1 LRQLLKTHDSLSRS
15 SHLREILALGIP
27 AMLAL
32 ASQPLLNLGDTAMI
46 GRLGVEPLAAR
57 AIGAALI
64 GAIYWIFA
72 FLTFGTTT
80 LIGHHFGAGDAKAC
94 GETYLHALFLA
105 LIGGAAL
112 AAAGFFFAGNLYKWM
127 GAGQAVA
134 DQGILYFRIT
144 ISGAP
149 FALILLAS
157 VGFFRGIQNTKIP
170 LFIAFLANGL
180 QLLLDYGLIY
190 GNLGLPRLGLKG
202 AAIAAWIA
210 QLTGATVSLAIFFA
224 SRRTAAYRAVGWRI
238 SMARLRPLFRIGGDL
253 ALRTGA
259 LRLSLIFA
267 TATAAR
273 MGAAI
278 LSAYEIAY
286 QLFMLCSDVID
297 GLAVAGQAL
306 VAKHLGAHRSE
317 TAARMGRTLIVCGA
331 VAGLSFG
338 AAFIAAESSIIRFF
352 TESPAVIAA
361 IGGGLFLLVALMQPL
376 NGIVFVIDGLLIGA
390 RDTRFLMWAMLAGGC
405 GVFIPISWLS
415 LNYGWGLTGILVGL
429 SALMLWRCA
438 TNVSRFTGGKWTSG
452 TL

>member
-1 LRQLLKTHDSLSRS
+1 MAFNSVRDYTGNQTHLK
-15 SHLREILALGIP
+15 EILRLGIP
-27 AMLAL
+27 TMLAL
-32 ASQPLLNLGDTAMI
+32 ASQPLLNIGDTAMI

-64 GAIYWIFA
+64 SGIYWIFA

-80 LIGHHFGAGDAKAC
+80 LIGHHFGADDAKAC
-94 GETYLHALFLA
+94 GETYLHALFVA
-105 LIGGAAL
+105 LVGGAAL
-112 AAAGFFFAGNLYKWM
+112 AAAGFFFAGLLYNWM
-127 GAGQAVA
+127 GANNAVA
-134 DQGILYFRIT
+134 DQGISYFRIT
-144 ISGAP
+144 ISSAP
-149 FALILLAS
+149 FTLILLAS
-157 VGFFRGIQNTKIP
+157 VGFFRGIQNTKTP
-170 LFIAFLANGL
+170 MFIAFLANGL
-180 QLLLDYGLIY
+180 QLLLDYALIY
-190 GNLGLPRLGLKG
+190 GKFGLPSLGLKG

-210 QLTGATVSLAIFFA
+210 QLTGASASLAIFFA
-224 SRRTAAYRAVGWRI
+224 TRRTAAYRAISWRI
-238 SMARLRPLFRIGGDL
+238 SMVKLRPLFRIGGDL

-267 TATAAR
+267 TGTAAR

-278 LSAYEIAY
+278 LSAYEIAF

-306 VAKHLGAHRSE
+306 VARHLGAHQRE
-317 TAARMGRTLIVCGA
+317 TAARMGRILIVCGA
-331 VAGLSFG
+331 VAGSLFS
-338 AAFIAAESSIIRFF
+338 ALFIVSETSIIQFF
-352 TESPAVIAA
+352 TKSPAVIAA

-415 LNYGWGLTGILVGL
+415 LNYSWGLAGILIGL

-438 TNVSRFTGGKWTSG
+438 TNVYRFTGRKWTG
-452 TL
+452 GMV

>member
-1 LRQLLKTHDSLSRS
+1 LKTQDSLSRS

-27 AMLAL
+27 TMLAL
-32 ASQPLLNLGDTAMI
+32 ASQPLLSIGDTAMI

-64 GAIYWIFA
+64 SGIYWIFA

-80 LIGHHFGAGDAKAC
+80 LIGHHFGADDARAC

-105 LIGGAAL
+105 LVGGAAL
-112 AAAGFFFAGNLYKWM
+112 AAAGFFVAGELYKRM
-127 GAGQAVA
+127 GADPAVA
-134 DQGILYFRIT
+134 DQGISYFRIT
-144 ISGAP
+144 ISSAP
-149 FALILLAS
+149 FTLILLAS
-157 VGFFRGIQNTKIP
+157 VGFFRGIQNSRTP
-170 LFIAFLANGL
+170 MFIAFLANGL

-190 GNLGLPRLGLKG
+190 GNFGLPSLGLRG

-210 QLTGATVSLAIFFA
+210 QLTGATVSLAIFFV

-238 SMARLRPLFRIGGDL
+238 SIAKLRPLFRIGGDL

-278 LSAYEIAY
+278 LSAYEIAF

-306 VAKHLGAHRSE
+306 VAKHLGAHRNE
-317 TAARMGRTLIVCGA
+317 TAVRMGRTLIVCGA
-331 VAGLSFG
+331 VAGLLFSVM
-338 AAFIAAESSIIRFF
+338 FIAAEPLIIQFF
-352 TESPAVIAA
+352 TKSPEVIAA

-415 LNYGWGLTGILVGL
+415 LNYGWGLAGILIGL

-438 TNVSRFTGGKWTSG
+438 TNVFRFTGRKWTAD

>member
-1 LRQLLKTHDSLSRS
+1 
-15 SHLREILALGIP
+15 
-27 AMLAL
+27 MLAL
-32 ASQPLLNLGDTAMI
+32 ASQPLLSIGDTAMV

-64 GAIYWIFA
+64 GGIYWIFA

-80 LIGHHFGAGDAKAC
+80 LIGHHFGADDAKTC

-112 AAAGFFFAGNLYKWM
+112 AAAGFFFAGELYKWM
-127 GAGQAVA
+127 GAEPAVA
-134 DQGILYFRIT
+134 DQGIPYFRIY
-144 ISGAP
+144 ISSAP
-149 FALILLAS
+149 FTLILLAS

-170 LFIAFLANGL
+170 MFIAFLANGL
-180 QLLLDYGLIY
+180 QLLLDYALIY
-190 GNLGLPRLGLKG
+190 GNLGLPSLGLRG

-210 QLTGATVSLAIFFA
+210 QFTGATVSLAIFFA
-224 SRRTAAYRAVGWRI
+224 SRRTAAYRAIGWRF
-238 SMARLRPLFRIGGDL
+238 SVAKLRPLFRIGGEL

-267 TATAAR
+267 AGTAAR

-278 LSAYEIAY
+278 LSAYEIAF

-306 VAKHLGAHRSE
+306 VANHLGAHRNE
-317 TAARMGRTLIVCGA
+317 MAVRMGRTLIVCGA
-331 VAGLSFG
+331 VAGSLFSGVFM
-338 AAFIAAESSIIRFF
+338 AAEPLIIQFF
-352 TESPAVIAA
+352 TKSPEVIAA

-390 RDTRFLMWAMLAGGC
+390 RDTRFLMWAMLAGGF

-415 LNYGWGLTGILVGL
+415 LNYDWGLTGILTGL

-438 TNVSRFTGGKWTSG
+438 TNVFRFTGRKWTAG

>member
-1 LRQLLKTHDSLSRS
+1 
-15 SHLREILALGIP
+15 
-27 AMLAL
+27 MLAL
-32 ASQPLLNLGDTAMI
+32 ASQPLLSIGDTAMI

-64 GAIYWIFA
+64 SGVYWIFA

-80 LIGHHFGAGDAKAC
+80 LIGHHFGAGDTKAC

-105 LIGGAAL
+105 LLGGAAL
-112 AAAGFFFAGNLYKWM
+112 AAAGFFFAGDLYQWM
-127 GAGQAVA
+127 GAEPAVA
-134 DQGILYFRIT
+134 DQGIPYFRIY
-144 ISGAP
+144 ISSAP
-149 FALILLAS
+149 FTLILLAS
-157 VGFFRGIQNTKIP
+157 VGFFRGIQNTKTP
-170 LFIAFLANGL
+170 MFIAFLASGL

-190 GNLGLPRLGLKG
+190 GNLGLPSLGLKG

-210 QLTGATVSLAIFFA
+210 QLTGASASLAIFVT

-238 SMARLRPLFRIGGDL
+238 SMAKLQPLCRIGGDL

-267 TATAAR
+267 TATTAR

-306 VAKHLGAHRSE
+306 VAKYLGAHQRE

-331 VAGLSFG
+331 VAGFSFS
-338 AAFIAAESSIIRFF
+338 ALFITAESSIIRFF
-352 TESPAVIAA
+352 TKSPEVIAA

-376 NGIVFVIDGLLIGA
+376 SGIVFVLDGLLIGA
-390 RDTRFLMWAMLAGGC
+390 RDTRYLMWAMLAGGC
-405 GVFIPISWLS
+405 GVFIPISWLA
-415 LNYGWGLTGILVGL
+415 LNYGWGLTGILIGL

-438 TNVSRFTGGKWTSG
+438 TNVFRFTGGKWTAG

>member
-1 LRQLLKTHDSLSRS
+1 
-15 SHLREILALGIP
+15 
-27 AMLAL
+27 MLAL
-32 ASQPLLNLGDTAMI
+32 ASQPLLNIGDTAMI

-64 GAIYWIFA
+64 SGIYWIFA

-80 LIGHHFGAGDAKAC
+80 LIGHHFGADDAKAC
-94 GETYLHALFLA
+94 GETFLHALFLA
-105 LIGGAAL
+105 LVGGAVL
-112 AAAGFFFAGNLYKWM
+112 AAAGFFFAGDLYKWM
-127 GAGQAVA
+127 GAEPAVA
-134 DQGILYFRIT
+134 DQGIEYFRIY

-149 FALILLAS
+149 FTLILLAS

-170 LFIAFLANGL
+170 MFIAFLANGL
-180 QLLLDYGLIY
+180 HLLLDYGLIY
-190 GNLGLPRLGLKG
+190 GNLGLPSLGLKG
-202 AAIAAWIA
+202 AAVAAWIA

-224 SRRTAAYRAVGWRI
+224 SRRTAAYRTVGWRI
-238 SMARLRPLFRIGGDL
+238 SIAKLRPLFRIGGDL
-253 ALRTGA
+253 AARTGA

-273 MGAAI
+273 MGASI
-278 LSAYEIAY
+278 LSAYEIVF

-306 VAKHLGAHRSE
+306 VAKHLGSHRNE
-317 TAARMGRTLIVCGA
+317 RAVRMGRTLIVCGA
-331 VAGLSFG
+331 VAGSLFSVM
-338 AAFIAAESSIIRFF
+338 FIAVESSITRFF
-352 TESPAVIAA
+352 TESPEVIAA

-415 LNYGWGLTGILVGL
+415 LNYGWGLAGILIGL
-429 SALMLWRCA
+429 SALMLWRGV
-438 TNVSRFTGGKWTSG
+438 TNVYRFTGRKWTAG
-452 TL
+452 TP

>member
-1 LRQLLKTHDSLSRS
+1 MKTQDSLNRS

-27 AMLAL
+27 TMLAL
-32 ASQPLLNLGDTAMI
+32 ASQPLLNIGDTAMI

-64 GAIYWIFA
+64 SGIYWIFA

-80 LIGHHFGAGDAKAC
+80 LIGHHFGADDARAC

-105 LIGGAAL
+105 LGGGGML
-112 AAAGFFFAGNLYKWM
+112 AAAGFFCAAELYRWM
-127 GAGQAVA
+127 GANKAVA
-134 DQGILYFRIT
+134 DQGIPYFRIY
-144 ISGAP
+144 ISSAP
-149 FALILLAS
+149 FTLILLAS
-157 VGFFRGIQNTKIP
+157 VGFFRGIQNTRTP
-170 LFIAFLANGL
+170 MLIAFLANGL
-180 QLLLDYGLIY
+180 QLLLDYALIY
-190 GNLGLPRLGLKG
+190 GNFGLPRLGLRG

-210 QLTGATVSLAIFFA
+210 QLTGATVSLAIFFTA
-224 SRRTAAYRAVGWRI
+224 RRTAAYRAVGWRI
-238 SMARLRPLFRIGGDL
+238 SMAKLRPLFRIGGDL

-278 LSAYEIAY
+278 LSAYEIAF

-306 VAKHLGAHRSE
+306 VAKHLGAHRNE
-317 TAARMGRTLIVCGA
+317 TAVRMGRTLIVCGA
-331 VAGLSFG
+331 VAGSLFSAVFIG
-338 AAFIAAESSIIRFF
+338 AEPLIIQFF
-352 TESPAVIAA
+352 TKSPEVIAA
-361 IGGGLFLLVALMQPL
+361 IGGGLFLVVAIMQPL

-415 LNYGWGLTGILVGL
+415 LNYGWGLTGVLIGL
-429 SALMLWRCA
+429 SALMLWRA
-438 TNVSRFTGGKWTSG
+438 VTNVYRFTGGKWTDR
-452 TL
+452 TH

>member
-1 LRQLLKTHDSLSRS
+1 LRQVLKTYDSSSRS

-32 ASQPLLNLGDTAMI
+32 ASQPLLNIGDTAMI

-64 GAIYWIFA
+64 SGIYWIFA

-80 LIGHHFGAGDAKAC
+80 LIGHHFGADDAKAC

-112 AAAGFFFAGNLYKWM
+112 AAAGFVCAGDLYKWM
-127 GAGQAVA
+127 GAEPAVA
-134 DQGILYFRIT
+134 DQGIPYFRIS

-157 VGFFRGIQNTKIP
+157 VGFFRGIQNTRIP
-170 LFIAFLANGL
+170 MFIAFLANGL

-224 SRRTAAYRAVGWRI
+224 SRRTAAYRAVSWRI
-238 SMARLRPLFRIGGDL
+238 GMARLRPLFRIGGDL

-259 LRLSLIFA
+259 LRISLIFA

-278 LSAYEIAY
+278 LSAYEIAF

-317 TAARMGRTLIVCGA
+317 TATRMGRALIVCGM
-331 VAGLSFG
+331 VAGLSFS
-338 AAFIAAESSIIRFF
+338 ALFIAAESSIIRFF
-352 TESPAVIAA
+352 TASPEVIAA

-376 NGIVFVIDGLLIGA
+376 NGVVFVIDGLLIGA

-405 GVFIPISWLS
+405 GVFIPISWLA
-415 LNYGWGLTGILVGL
+415 LNYGWGLAGILIGL

-438 TNVSRFTGGKWTSG
+438 TNVFRFNGRKWTAH
-452 TL
+452 TP

>member
-1 LRQLLKTHDSLSRS
+1 MRQILKTEDSLSRS

-27 AMLAL
+27 TMLAL
-32 ASQPLLNLGDTAMI
+32 ASQPLLNIGDTAMI

-64 GAIYWIFA
+64 SGIYWVFA

-80 LIGHHFGAGDAKAC
+80 LIGHHFGADDAKAC

-112 AAAGFFFAGNLYKWM
+112 AAAGLFCAGGLYSWM
-127 GAGQAVA
+127 GANDAVA
-134 DQGILYFRIT
+134 DQGIPYFRIY
-144 ISGAP
+144 ISSAP
-149 FALILLAS
+149 FTLILLAS
-157 VGFFRGIQNTKIP
+157 VGFFRGIQNTRIP

-190 GNLGLPRLGLKG
+190 GNLGLPSLGLKG

-210 QLTGATVSLAIFFA
+210 QLTGASASLTIFFT

-238 SMARLRPLFRIGGDL
+238 NVAKLRPLFRIGGDL

-278 LSAYEIAY
+278 LSAYEIAF

-306 VAKHLGAHRSE
+306 VAKHLGAHRNE

-331 VAGLSFG
+331 VAGLAFG
-338 AAFIAAESSIIRFF
+338 ALFIAAEPSIIRFF
-352 TESPAVIAA
+352 TESPEVIAA
-361 IGGGLFLLVALMQPL
+361 IGGGLFLLVAIMQPL

-415 LNYGWGLTGILVGL
+415 LNYGWGLAGILIGL

-438 TNVSRFTGGKWTSG
+438 TNVFRFTGGKWTNG

>member
-1 LRQLLKTHDSLSRS
+1 
-15 SHLREILALGIP
+15 
-27 AMLAL
+27 M
-32 ASQPLLNLGDTAMI
+32 
-46 GRLGVEPLAAR
+46 
-57 AIGAALI
+57 
-64 GAIYWIFA
+64 
-72 FLTFGTTT
+72 
-80 LIGHHFGAGDAKAC
+80 
-94 GETYLHALFLA
+94 
-105 LIGGAAL
+105 
-112 AAAGFFFAGNLYKWM
+112 
-127 GAGQAVA
+127 
-134 DQGILYFRIT
+134 
-144 ISGAP
+144 
-149 FALILLAS
+149 
-157 VGFFRGIQNTKIP
+157 
-170 LFIAFLANGL
+170 FIAFLANGL

-224 SRRTAAYRAVGWRI
+224 SRRTAAYRAVSWRI

-278 LSAYEIAY
+278 LSAYEIAF

-317 TAARMGRTLIVCGA
+317 TATRMGRTLIVCGG
-331 VAGLSFG
+331 VAGLSFS
-338 AAFIAAESSIIRFF
+338 ALFIAAESSIIRFF
-352 TESPAVIAA
+352 TASPEVIAA

-376 NGIVFVIDGLLIGA
+376 NGVVFVIDGLLIGA

-405 GVFIPISWLS
+405 GVFIPISWLA
-415 LNYGWGLTGILVGL
+415 LNYGWGLAGILIGL

-438 TNVSRFTGGKWTSG
+438 TNVFRFTGRKWTG
-452 TL
+452 DTR

>member
-1 LRQLLKTHDSLSRS
+1 MLNPASSLRRS
-15 SHLREILALGIP
+15 DLRDILALGIP

-32 ASQPLLNLGDTAMI
+32 ASQPLLNIGDTAMI

-64 GAIYWIFA
+64 SGTYWIFA

-80 LIGHHFGAGDAKAC
+80 LIGHHFGADDAKAC
-94 GETYLHALFLA
+94 GETFLHALFLA

-112 AAAGFFFAGNLYKWM
+112 AVGGFFFAGKLYAWM
-127 GAGQAVA
+127 GAEPAVI
-134 DQGILYFRIT
+134 DQGIPYVRIY

-149 FALILLAS
+149 FTLILLAS
-157 VGFFRGIQNTKIP
+157 VGFFRGIQNTKTP
-170 LFIAFLANGL
+170 MLIAFLANGL

-190 GNLGLPRLGLKG
+190 GNFGLPGLGLTG

-210 QLTGATVSLAIFFA
+210 QFTGATVSLVIFFA

-238 SMARLRPLFRIGGDL
+238 SMVKLRPLFRIGGDL
-253 ALRTGA
+253 AVRTGA

-306 VAKHLGAHRSE
+306 VARHLGAHQRE
-317 TAARMGRTLIVCGA
+317 AAARMGRTLIVCGA
-331 VAGLSFG
+331 VAGLAFG
-338 AAFIAAESSIIRFF
+338 ALFILAEPLIIRFF
-352 TESPAVIAA
+352 TKSPEVIAA
-361 IGGGLFLLVALMQPL
+361 ISGGLFLLVALIQPL

-390 RDTRFLMWAMLAGGC
+390 RDTRFLMWAMLAGGLA
-405 GVFIPISWLS
+405 VFIPISWLS
-415 LNYGWGLTGILVGL
+415 LNYGWGLTGILTGV
-429 SALMLWRCA
+429 SALMVWRFG
-438 TNVSRFTGGKWTSG
+438 TNVYRFAGKRWNGGA
-452 TL
+452 L

>member
-1 LRQLLKTHDSLSRS
+1 
-15 SHLREILALGIP
+15 
-27 AMLAL
+27 MLAL
-32 ASQPLLNLGDTAMI
+32 ASQPLLNIGDTAMI
-46 GRLGVEPLAAR
+46 GRLGVAPLAAR

-64 GAIYWIFA
+64 SGIYWIFA

-80 LIGHHFGAGDAKAC
+80 LIGHHFGADDAKAC

-112 AAAGFFFAGNLYKWM
+112 AAAGFVCAGDLYKWM
-127 GAGQAVA
+127 GAEPAVA
-134 DQGILYFRIT
+134 DQGIPYFRIS

-157 VGFFRGIQNTKIP
+157 VGFFRGIQNTRIP
-170 LFIAFLANGL
+170 MFIAFLANGL

-224 SRRTAAYRAVGWRI
+224 SRRTAAYRAVSWRI
-238 SMARLRPLFRIGGDL
+238 SMAGLRPLFRIGGDL

-278 LSAYEIAY
+278 LSAYEIAF

-306 VAKHLGAHRSE
+306 VAKHLGAYRSE
-317 TAARMGRTLIVCGA
+317 TASRMGRTLIVCGG
-331 VAGLSFG
+331 VAGLSFS
-338 AAFIAAESSIIRFF
+338 ALFIAAESSIIRFF
-352 TESPAVIAA
+352 TESREVIAA

-376 NGIVFVIDGLLIGA
+376 NGVVFVIDGLLIGA

-405 GVFIPISWLS
+405 GVFIPLSWLS
-415 LNYGWGLTGILVGL
+415 LNYGWGLAGILIGL

-438 TNVSRFTGGKWTSG
+438 TNVFRFTGRKWTAD
-452 TL
+452 TP

>member
-1 LRQLLKTHDSLSRS
+1 LKTQDSLSRS

-27 AMLAL
+27 TMLAL
-32 ASQPLLNLGDTAMI
+32 ASQPLLSIGDTAMI

-64 GAIYWIFA
+64 SGIYWIFA

-80 LIGHHFGAGDAKAC
+80 LIGHHFGADDARAC

-105 LIGGAAL
+105 LVGGAAL
-112 AAAGFFFAGNLYKWM
+112 AAAGFFVAGELYRRM
-127 GAGQAVA
+127 GADPAVA
-134 DQGILYFRIT
+134 DQGISYFRIT
-144 ISGAP
+144 ISSAP
-149 FALILLAS
+149 FTLILLAS
-157 VGFFRGIQNTKIP
+157 VGFFRGIQNSRTP
-170 LFIAFLANGL
+170 MFIAFLANGL

-190 GNLGLPRLGLKG
+190 GNFGLPNLGLKG

-210 QLTGATVSLAIFFA
+210 QLTGATVSLAIFFV

-238 SMARLRPLFRIGGDL
+238 SIAKLRPLFRIGGDL

-278 LSAYEIAY
+278 LSAYEIAF

-306 VAKHLGAHRSE
+306 VAKHLGAHRNE
-317 TAARMGRTLIVCGA
+317 TAVRMGRTLIVCGA
-331 VAGLSFG
+331 VAGLLFSVM
-338 AAFIAAESSIIRFF
+338 FIAAETLIIQFF
-352 TESPAVIAA
+352 TKSPEVIAA

-376 NGIVFVIDGLLIGA
+376 NGTVFVIDGLLIGA

-415 LNYGWGLTGILVGL
+415 LNYGWGLTGILIGL

-438 TNVSRFTGGKWTSG
+438 TNVFRFIGRKWTAS
-452 TL
+452 TP

>member
-1 LRQLLKTHDSLSRS
+1 MKNHDSLSRS

-32 ASQPLLNLGDTAMI
+32 ASQPLLSIGDTAMI

-253 ALRTGA
+253 AARTGA

-338 AAFIAAESSIIRFF
+338 AAFIAAEPSIIRFF
-352 TESPAVIAA
+352 TESPEVIAA

-390 RDTRFLMWAMLAGGC
+390 RDTRFLMWAMLAGGY

-415 LNYGWGLTGILVGL
+415 LNYGWGLTGILIGL
-429 SALMLWRCA
+429 SVLMLWRCA
-438 TNVSRFTGGKWTSG
+438 TNIFRFTGGKWTNR

>member
-1 LRQLLKTHDSLSRS
+1 MKTQDSLSRS

-27 AMLAL
+27 TMLAL
-32 ASQPLLNLGDTAMI
+32 ASQPLLSIGDTAMI

-64 GAIYWIFA
+64 SGIYWIFA

-80 LIGHHFGAGDAKAC
+80 LIGHHFGADDARAC

-105 LIGGAAL
+105 LVGGAAL
-112 AAAGFFFAGNLYKWM
+112 AAAGFFVAGELYKRM
-127 GAGQAVA
+127 GADPAVA
-134 DQGILYFRIT
+134 EQGISYFRIT
-144 ISGAP
+144 ISSAP
-149 FALILLAS
+149 FTLILLAS
-157 VGFFRGIQNTKIP
+157 VGFFRGIQNSRTP
-170 LFIAFLANGL
+170 MFIAFLANGL

-190 GNLGLPRLGLKG
+190 GNFGLPSLGLRG

-210 QLTGATVSLAIFFA
+210 QLTGATVSLAIFFV

-238 SMARLRPLFRIGGDL
+238 SIAKLRPLFRIGGDL

-278 LSAYEIAY
+278 LSAYEIAF

-306 VAKHLGAHRSE
+306 VAKHLGAHRNE
-317 TAARMGRTLIVCGA
+317 TAVRMGRTLIVCGA
-331 VAGLSFG
+331 AAGMAFG
-338 AAFIAAESSIIRFF
+338 ALFIMAEPSIIRFF
-352 TESPAVIAA
+352 TESPEVIAA

-415 LNYGWGLTGILVGL
+415 LNYGWGLAGILIGL

-438 TNVSRFTGGKWTSG
+438 TNVFRFTGRKWTAD
-452 TL
+452 TP

>member
-1 LRQLLKTHDSLSRS
+1 LKTQDSLSRS

-27 AMLAL
+27 TMLAL
-32 ASQPLLNLGDTAMI
+32 ASQPLLSIGDTAMI

-64 GAIYWIFA
+64 SGIYWIFA

-80 LIGHHFGAGDAKAC
+80 LIGHHFGADDARAC

-105 LIGGAAL
+105 LVGGAAL
-112 AAAGFFFAGNLYKWM
+112 AAAGFFVAGELYRRM
-127 GAGQAVA
+127 GADPAVA
-134 DQGILYFRIT
+134 DQGISYFRIT
-144 ISGAP
+144 ISSAP
-149 FALILLAS
+149 FTLILLAS
-157 VGFFRGIQNTKIP
+157 VGFFRGIQNSRTP
-170 LFIAFLANGL
+170 MFIAFLANGL

-190 GNLGLPRLGLKG
+190 GNFGLPSLGLRG

-210 QLTGATVSLAIFFA
+210 QLTGATVSLAIFFV

-238 SMARLRPLFRIGGDL
+238 SIAKLRPLFRIGGDL

-278 LSAYEIAY
+278 LSAYEIAF

-306 VAKHLGAHRSE
+306 VAKHLGAHRNE
-317 TAARMGRTLIVCGA
+317 TAVRMGRTLIVCGA
-331 VAGLSFG
+331 AAGMAFG
-338 AAFIAAESSIIRFF
+338 ALFIMAEPSIIRFF
-352 TESPAVIAA
+352 TESPEVIAA

-415 LNYGWGLTGILVGL
+415 LNYGWGLAGILIGL

-438 TNVSRFTGGKWTSG
+438 TNVFRFTGRKWTAD
-452 TL
+452 TP

>member
-1 LRQLLKTHDSLSRS
+1 MKTQDSLSRS

-27 AMLAL
+27 TMLAL
-32 ASQPLLNLGDTAMI
+32 ASQPLLSIGDTAMI

-64 GAIYWIFA
+64 SGIYWIFA

-80 LIGHHFGAGDAKAC
+80 LIGHHFGADDARAC

-105 LIGGAAL
+105 LVGGAAL
-112 AAAGFFFAGNLYKWM
+112 AAAGFFVAGELYRRM
-127 GAGQAVA
+127 GADPAVA
-134 DQGILYFRIT
+134 DQGISYFRIT
-144 ISGAP
+144 ISSAP
-149 FALILLAS
+149 FTLILLAS
-157 VGFFRGIQNTKIP
+157 VGFFRGIQNSRTP
-170 LFIAFLANGL
+170 MFIAFLANGL

-190 GNLGLPRLGLKG
+190 GNFGLPNLGLKG

-210 QLTGATVSLAIFFA
+210 QLTGATVSLAIFFV

-238 SMARLRPLFRIGGDL
+238 SIAKLRPLFRIGGDL

-278 LSAYEIAY
+278 LSAYEIAF

-306 VAKHLGAHRSE
+306 VAKHLGAHRNE
-317 TAARMGRTLIVCGA
+317 TAVRMGRTLIVCGA
-331 VAGLSFG
+331 VAGLLFS
-338 AAFIAAESSIIRFF
+338 ALFIAAESSIIRFF
-352 TESPAVIAA
+352 TESPEVIAA
-361 IGGGLFLLVALMQPL
+361 VGGGLFLLVALMQPL

-415 LNYGWGLTGILVGL
+415 LNYGWGLAGILIGL
-429 SALMLWRCA
+429 SVLMRWRCA
-438 TNVSRFTGGKWTSG
+438 TNVFRFTGRKWTAD
-452 TL
+452 TP

>member
-1 LRQLLKTHDSLSRS
+1 MNLDNSGSRNSDRHLS
-15 SHLREILALGIP
+15 EILRLAVP

-32 ASQPLLNLGDTAMI
+32 ASQPLLSIGDTAMI

-64 GAIYWIFA
+64 SGIYWIFA
-72 FLTFGTTT
+72 FLTFGPTT
-80 LIGHHFGAGDAKAC
+80 LIGHHFGADDAKAC
-94 GETYLHALFLA
+94 GETYLHALYLA
-105 LIGGAAL
+105 LIGGAAM
-112 AAAGFFFAGNLYKWM
+112 AVSGFFFAEELYRWM
-127 GAGQAVA
+127 GADKAVV
-134 DQGILYFRIT
+134 DQGKGYFRIY
-144 ISGAP
+144 IAGAP
-149 FALILLAS
+149 FTLILLAS
-157 VGFFRGIQNTKIP
+157 VGFFRGIQNTKTP
-170 LFIAFLANGL
+170 MLMACLANGL
-180 QLLLDYGLIY
+180 HLLLDYGLIY
-190 GNLGLPRLGLKG
+190 GNLGLPGLGLRG

-210 QLTGATVSLAIFFA
+210 QLTGASVSLVVFFT

-238 SMARLRPLFRIGGDL
+238 SMAKLRPLFRIGGDL

-267 TATAAR
+267 TGTAAR

-278 LSAYEIAY
+278 LSAYEIAF
-286 QLFMLCSDVID
+286 QLFMLCSEVID

-306 VAKHLGAHRSE
+306 VAKYLGAHRNE
-317 TAARMGRTLIVCGA
+317 TAFRMGRTLIVCGA
-331 VAGLSFG
+331 VAGLAFG
-338 AAFIAAESSIIRFF
+338 ALFILAEPSIIRFF
-352 TESPAVIAA
+352 TKSPEVIAA

-415 LNYGWGLTGILVGL
+415 LNYGWGLAGILTGL

-438 TNVSRFTGGKWTSG
+438 TNVFRFTGRKWTAG

>member
-1 LRQLLKTHDSLSRS
+1 
-15 SHLREILALGIP
+15 
-27 AMLAL
+27 MLAL
-32 ASQPLLNLGDTAMI
+32 ASQPLLNIGDTAMI

-64 GAIYWIFA
+64 SGTYWIFA

-80 LIGHHFGAGDAKAC
+80 LIGHHFGADDAKAC
-94 GETYLHALFLA
+94 GETFLHALFVA
-105 LIGGAAL
+105 LVGGAAL
-112 AAAGFFFAGNLYKWM
+112 AAAGFCFAGDLYRWM
-127 GAGQAVA
+127 GAEPAVA
-134 DQGILYFRIT
+134 DQGIPYFRIY

-149 FALILLAS
+149 FTLILLAS

-170 LFIAFLANGL
+170 MFIAFLANGL

-190 GNLGLPRLGLKG
+190 GNFGLPSLGLKG

-210 QLTGATVSLAIFFA
+210 QLVGATVALMIFFA
-224 SRRTAAYRAVGWRI
+224 SPRTAAYRAAGWRI
-238 SMARLRPLFRIGGDL
+238 SMAKLRPLFRIGGDL
-253 ALRTGA
+253 AVRTGA

-278 LSAYEIAY
+278 LSAYEIAF

-306 VAKHLGAHRSE
+306 VARHLGATRNE
-317 TAARMGRTLIVCGA
+317 TAAHMGRTLIVCGA
-331 VAGLSFG
+331 VAGLLFG
-338 AAFIAAESSIIRFF
+338 ALFIITESSIIRFF
-352 TESPAVIAA
+352 TKSPEVIAA
-361 IGGGLFLLVALMQPL
+361 IGGGLFMLVALMQPL

-415 LNYGWGLTGILVGL
+415 LDYGWGLTGILIGL
-429 SALMLWRCA
+429 SALMLWRGA
-438 TNVSRFTGGKWTSG
+438 TNVFRFTGRKWTAG
-452 TL
+452 AR

>member
-1 LRQLLKTHDSLSRS
+1 MKTHDSPSRS

-27 AMLAL
+27 TMLAL
-32 ASQPLLNLGDTAMI
+32 ASQPLLNIGDTAMI

-64 GAIYWIFA
+64 SGIYWIFA

-80 LIGHHFGAGDAKAC
+80 LIGHHFGADDAKAC

-105 LIGGAAL
+105 LIGGGAL
-112 AAAGFFFAGNLYKWM
+112 AAAGFFFAGELYKWM
-127 GAGQAVA
+127 GANNSVA
-134 DQGILYFRIT
+134 DQGIPYFCIT
-144 ISGAP
+144 ISSAP
-149 FALILLAS
+149 FTLILLAS
-157 VGFFRGIQNTKIP
+157 VGFFRGIQNSRTP
-170 LFIAFLANGL
+170 MSIAFLANGL
-180 QLLLDYGLIY
+180 QLLLDYALIY
-190 GNLGLPRLGLKG
+190 GNFGLPSLGLRG

-210 QLTGATVSLAIFFA
+210 QLTGATVSLAIFFV

-238 SMARLRPLFRIGGDL
+238 SIAKLRPLFRIGGDL
-253 ALRTGA
+253 AVRTGA

-278 LSAYEIAY
+278 LSAYEIAF

-306 VAKHLGAHRSE
+306 VAKHLGAHRNE
-317 TAARMGRTLIVCGA
+317 TAVRMGRTLIVCGA
-331 VAGLSFG
+331 VAGLLFSVM
-338 AAFIAAESSIIRFF
+338 FIAAETLIIQFF
-352 TESPAVIAA
+352 TKSPEVIAA

-376 NGIVFVIDGLLIGA
+376 NGTVFVIDGLLIGA
-390 RDTRFLMWAMLAGGC
+390 RDTRFLMWAMLAGGF

-415 LNYGWGLTGILVGL
+415 LNYGWGLAGILIGL

-438 TNVSRFTGGKWTSG
+438 TNVFRFTGRKWTAD
-452 TL
+452 TP

>member
-1 LRQLLKTHDSLSRS
+1 LKTQDSLSRS

-27 AMLAL
+27 TMLAL
-32 ASQPLLNLGDTAMI
+32 ASQPLLSIGDTAMI

-64 GAIYWIFA
+64 SGIYWIFA

-80 LIGHHFGAGDAKAC
+80 LIGHHFGADDARAC

-105 LIGGAAL
+105 LVGGAAL
-112 AAAGFFFAGNLYKWM
+112 AAAGFFVAGELYKRM
-127 GAGQAVA
+127 GADPAVA
-134 DQGILYFRIT
+134 EQGISYFRIT
-144 ISGAP
+144 ISSAP
-149 FALILLAS
+149 FTLILLAS
-157 VGFFRGIQNTKIP
+157 VGFFRGIQNSRTP
-170 LFIAFLANGL
+170 MFIAFLANGL

-190 GNLGLPRLGLKG
+190 GNFGLPSLGLRG

-210 QLTGATVSLAIFFA
+210 QLTGATVSLAIFFV

-238 SMARLRPLFRIGGDL
+238 SIAKLRPLFRIGGDL

-278 LSAYEIAY
+278 LSAYEIAF

-306 VAKHLGAHRSE
+306 VAKHLGAHRNE
-317 TAARMGRTLIVCGA
+317 TAVRMGRTLIVCGA
-331 VAGLSFG
+331 VAGLLFSVM
-338 AAFIAAESSIIRFF
+338 FIAAEPLIIQFF
-352 TESPAVIAA
+352 TKSPEVIAA

-415 LNYGWGLTGILVGL
+415 LNYGWGLAGILIGL

-438 TNVSRFTGGKWTSG
+438 TNVFRFTGRKWTAD
-452 TL
+452 TP